1 MRSLNRKENAMNDAS
16 IVGLYWERSEKA
28 IKETDIKYGKLCN
41 RLANNILNS
50 SCDAEECVNDSYLTV
65 WNSIPDERP
74 NNFSA
79 FLCRIVK
86 NLSFK
91 KLEHITAQKRKP
103 EMLVSLNELQECIS
117 SPSDTEASYDAAQLG
132 KSISAFLN
140 NQSETNRNI
149 FVRRYWYYDSV
160 KDIATDY
167 GFKEKKISNILFET
181 RKKLKQFLEQEG
193 YYI

>member
-1 MRSLNRKENAMNDAS
+1 MDDAS
-16 IVGLYWERSEKA
+16 IISLYWSRSEDA
-28 IKETDIKYGKLCN
+28 IKETDIKYGKLCT
-41 RLANNILNS
+41 RLANNILNND
-50 SCDAEECVNDSYLTV
+50 CDTEECVDDSYLTV

-103 EMLVSLNELQECIS
+103 EMLVSLNELQDCIS
-117 SPSDTEASYDAAQLG
+117 SASDTEASYDAAQLG

-160 KDIATDY
+160 KDIAADY
-167 GFKEKKISNILFET
+167 GFKEKKVSNILFET
-181 RKKLKQFLEQEG
+181 RKKLKHFLEQEG

>member
-1 MRSLNRKENAMNDAS
+1 MKDAS

-41 RLANNILNS
+41 RLANNILNNE
-50 SCDAEECVNDSYLTV
+50 CDAEECVNDSYLTV

-74 NNFSA
+74 DNFSA

-91 KLEHITAQKRKP
+91 KLERITAQKRKP
-103 EMLVSLNELQECIS
+103 EVLVSLNELQDCIS
-117 SPSDTEASYDAAQLG
+117 SPSDTESGYDAIQLG
-132 KSISAFLN
+132 IIISFFLKAQN
-140 NQSETNRNI
+140 ETNRNI

-160 KDIATDY
+160 KDIAADY

-193 YYI
+193 YHI